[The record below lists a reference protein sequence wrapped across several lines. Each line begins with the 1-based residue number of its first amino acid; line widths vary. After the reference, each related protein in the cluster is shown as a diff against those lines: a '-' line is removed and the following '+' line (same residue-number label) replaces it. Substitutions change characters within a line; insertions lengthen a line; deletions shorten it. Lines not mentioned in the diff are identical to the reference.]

1 MRKLSS
7 KEDEMF
13 GRYADLSTV
22 PGAEG
27 EMPISGWDEGK
38 DKEVSY
44 LFFLKLPLDF

>member
-7 KEDEMF
+7 KEDEVF
-13 GRYADLSTV
+13 GRHANLSTV

-44 LFFLKLPLDF
+44 LFFIILRLNF